1 MANTKIN
8 IRPTFDTVI
17 PAIRFSSERKC
28 RMAFPGQFKFHK
40 MLFVFPMQLGL
51 LTGKLMIIVRNHS
64 EILFNKL
71 VLVSSLSLTGK
82 YTNLY
87 YTGRVENG
95 RFTYDVGT
103 CRPTYDVGTCR
114 LELTTFL
121 NRCSTN
127 RTSNITQI
135 RNRTSN

>member
-1 MANTKIN
+1 
-8 IRPTFDTVI
+8 
-17 PAIRFSSERKC
+17 
-28 RMAFPGQFKFHK
+28 MAFPGQFKFHQ

-51 LTGKLMIIVRNHS
+51 PTGKLMIIVRNHS

-82 YTNLY
+82 YTNLD

-103 CRPTYDVGTCR
+103 CRPTYDVGTRRPAYDVGTCR
-114 LELTTFL
+114 PTYACFYMYVYLYLHIQL
-121 NRCSTN
+121 CWHM
-127 RTSNITQI
+127 
-135 RNRTSN
+135 

>member
-17 PAIRFSSERKC
+17 PVIRFSSERKC

-40 MLFVFPMQLGL
+40 MLFVFPVQLGL
-51 LTGKLMIIVRNHS
+51 PTGKLMMIVRNHS

-71 VLVSSLSLTGK
+71 VLVSSLSLTGE
-82 YTNLY
+82 YTNLD

-95 RFTYDVGT
+95 S
-103 CRPTYDVGTCR
+103 CR
-114 LELTTFL
+114 LNCQVTVFQLTTYVLKYSCSFL
-121 NRCSTN
+121 LWSHTMF
-127 RTSNITQI
+127 
-135 RNRTSN
+135 